1 MSTSQTTIIGEGNE
15 VKARN
20 QILNTGALEAS
31 LSDWEQWVTVKFKE
45 TPLAKPKHIIIFL
58 ATCTYLN
65 L

>member
-20 QILNTGALEAS
+20 QILNTHALEAS
-31 LSDWEQWVTVKFKE
+31 LSGWEQWVTVKVKE
-45 TPLAKPKHIIIFL
+45 TSLAKPKH
-58 ATCTYLN
+58 N

>member
-20 QILNTGALEAS
+20 QILNTRALEAS
-31 LSDWEQWVTVKFKE
+31 LSGWEQWVTVKVKE
-45 TPLAKPKHIIIFL
+45 TPLAKPKH
-58 ATCTYLN
+58 N